1 MIKLHV
7 QESDL
12 FFCKK
17 VIAFKTFVFYRRNNK
32 YPTWLLLSYH
42 VIGNSKTIKKIIVH
56 TKLNYNFHCV
66 FRCSSKQYIYDNLY
80 LRNNKLITYNVIPV
94 ILSINL
100 QNSLSLRSILL
111 PFVFHSY
118 CKIKKIN
125 RSASLFLQFSSNIML
140 CRNFDLIEHMLY
152 FHQMCTYFCCFSSIC
167 SLKRFQ
173 RIQLQRRQQCS
184 SA

>member
-7 QESDL
+7 QKSDL

-17 VIAFKTFVFYRRNNK
+17 VVAFKTFVFYRRNNK
-32 YPTWLLLSYH
+32 YPTWLLLSYN
-42 VIGNSKTIKKIIVH
+42 VIGNSKTIKNIIVH

-66 FRCSSKQYIYDNLY
+66 FRCSSKQYIYDNVY
-80 LRNNKLITYNVIPV
+80 LRNNRLITYNVILV

-118 CKIKKIN
+118 CKIKIT
-125 RSASLFLQFSSNIML
+125 RSASLYLQPSPNIMV
-140 CRNFDLIEHMLY
+140 CRHFYRIKYILY

-173 RIQLQRRQQCS
+173 RIQLQRRQQCL